1 MSILSVV
8 QNVCLAVGLTRPD
21 VVMSSQDREMTEMV
35 RLARDVSIRIR
46 DAEFDWQTLTKVF
59 SFNGDGTAEA
69 FALPSDYSRM
79 PTSGRVWSSR
89 WSWEIQ
95 KVGNIDDWLQ
105 LISVPIQPVTGQW
118 IIFSDQMHILPVM
131 DATETIRYP
140 YISNLIV
147 KSSAGDEQTGFVA
160 DTDTFRLSEYALELG
175 MIWAYR
181 SQKGV
186 ASDDDEQNYN
196 KALYTAMNN
205 DKGSKPVISGNT
217 RRFDDAKFAFPFK
230 VNP

>member
-8 QNVCLAVGLTRPD
+8 QNVCLAVGLAKPD
-21 VVMSSQDREMTEMV
+21 VVMSSGDREMQEMV
-35 RLARDVSIRIR
+35 RLANKVAVQMR
-46 DAEFDWQTLTKVF
+46 DAEFDWQALTEVH
-59 SFNGDGTAEA
+59 SFTGDGTAEA
-69 FALPSDYSRM
+69 FALPEDYQRM
-79 PTSGRVWSSR
+79 PTKGRIWSSR

-95 KVGNIDDWLQ
+95 KIANIDDWLE

-118 IIFSDQMHILPVM
+118 IIYGDEMHVLPVM
-131 DATETIRYP
+131 ADTETIRYP

-147 KSSAGDEQTGFVA
+147 KQTGGALASSFMT
-160 DTDTFRLSEYALELG
+160 DTDTFRLSEDALELG

-186 ASDDDEQNYN
+186 ASDDDENDYN

>member
-1 MSILSVV
+1 MTILSVV

-21 VVMSSQDREMTEMV
+21 VVMTSQDREMLEMA
-35 RLARDVSIRIR
+35 RLANEVAIQIR
-46 DAEFDWQTLTKVF
+46 DAEFDWQALTSVYTF
-59 SFNGDGTAEA
+59 IGDGVAEA
-69 FALPSDYSRM
+69 FAMPSDYQRM
-79 PTSGRVWSSR
+79 PTKGRIWSSR

-95 KVGNIDDWLQ
+95 KIGSIDDWLE

-118 IIFSDQMHILPVM
+118 IIYGDEMHILPVM

-147 KSSAGDEQTGFVA
+147 KPQSGANQSRFVL
-160 DTDTFRLSEYALELG
+160 DTDTFRLSEHALELG
-175 MIWAYR
+175 IIWAYR

-186 ASDDDEQNYN
+186 ASDDDEANFN

>member
-1 MSILSVV
+1 MSLLSVV
-8 QNVCLAVGLTRPD
+8 QNACLAVGLTRPD
-21 VVMSSQDREMTEMV
+21 VVITSQDREMQEMV
-35 RLARDVSIRIR
+35 RLANDVAIRIR
-46 DAEFDWQTLTKVF
+46 DAEFDWQALTKVF

-69 FALPSDYSRM
+69 FALPSDYARM
-79 PTSGRVWSSR
+79 PTSGRIWSSR

-95 KVGNIDDWLQ
+95 KVGNIDNWLQ

-118 IIFSDQMHILPVM
+118 IIFGDQMHILPVM
-131 DATETIRYP
+131 DGTETIRYP

-147 KSSAGDEQTGFVA
+147 KPTTGENQTAFVA
-160 DTDTFRLSEYALELG
+160 DTDTFRLSEHALELG
-175 MIWAYR
+175 IIWAYR

>member
-1 MSILSVV
+1 MSLLSVV

-21 VVMSSQDREMTEMV
+21 VVMTSQDREMLEMM
-35 RLARDVSIRIR
+35 RLANEVAIQIR
-46 DAEFDWQTLTKVF
+46 DAEFDWQALTKVYTF
-59 SFNGDGTAEA
+59 TGDGLAEA
-69 FALPSDYSRM
+69 FALPSDYARM
-79 PTSGRVWSSR
+79 PTKGRIWSSR

-95 KVGNIDDWLQ
+95 KIGNIDDWLE

-118 IIFSDQMHILPVM
+118 TIYGDEMHILPIM
-131 DATETIRYP
+131 DVTETIRYP

-147 KSSAGDEQTGFVA
+147 KPATGAYQTGFVA
-160 DTDTFRLSEYALELG
+160 DNDTFRLSEHALELG

-186 ASDDDEQNYN
+186 ASDDDEMNFN

>member
-1 MSILSVV
+1 MTILSVV

-21 VVMSSQDREMTEMV
+21 VVMTSQDREMLEMV
-35 RLARDVSIRIR
+35 RLANEVAIRMR
-46 DAEFDWQTLTKVF
+46 DAEFDWQSLTQVYTF
-59 SFNGDGTAEA
+59 MGDGTAEA
-69 FALPSDYSRM
+69 FALPSDYARM
-79 PTSGRVWSSR
+79 PTLGRIWSSR

-95 KVGNIDDWLQ
+95 KIGSIDDWLE

-118 IIFSDQMHILPVM
+118 IIYSDQMHILPVM
-131 DATETIRYP
+131 SNTETIRYP

-147 KSSAGDEQTGFVA
+147 KPAAGVNQPRFVT
-160 DTDTFRLSEYALELG
+160 DTDTFRLSEHALELG

-186 ASDDDEQNYN
+186 ASDDDENN
-196 KALYTAMNN
+196 FNEALYTAMNN

-230 VNP
+230 VIP

>member
-1 MSILSVV
+1 MTILSVV

-21 VVMSSQDREMTEMV
+21 VVMTSQDREMLEMV
-35 RLARDVSIRIR
+35 RLANEVAIQIR
-46 DAEFDWQTLTKVF
+46 DAEFDWQALTEVY
-59 SFNGDGTAEA
+59 SFTGDGTAEA
-69 FALPSDYSRM
+69 FSMPLGYQRM
-79 PTSGRVWSSR
+79 PTKGRIWSSR

-95 KVGNIDDWLQ
+95 KIGSIDDWLE
-105 LISVPIQPVTGQW
+105 LISVPIQPMTGQW
-118 IIFSDQMHILPVM
+118 IIYGDEMHILPVM
-131 DATETIRYP
+131 ESTETVRYP
-140 YISNLIV
+140 FISNLIV
-147 KSSAGDEQTGFVA
+147 KPLAGANQARFVA
-160 DTDTFRLSEYALELG
+160 DTDTFRLSEHALELG

-186 ASDDDEQNYN
+186 ASDDDETNFN

-205 DKGSKPVISGNT
+205 DKGSKPVISGNS